1 MSYLSDAAVSR
12 LRGIANWPELASSR
26 YVVVEELGRGGMGT
40 VYLARDQELGRD
52 VALKISNAI
61 ASPGVE
67 ERLRQEARTL
77 ARLEHPGI
85 VPIHDVGRLADGR
98 LFYVM
103 KRLEGQTLR
112 ERLPSLPRSERLT
125 TFERIC
131 EPVAFAHS
139 HGVVHRDLKPA
150 NIMLGGFG
158 EVVVLDWG
166 LAKAADQDA
175 SGAVAGTH
183 GYMAPEQAGGGAAVD
198 HRADVYALGAIL
210 HELLT
215 NAVPS
220 ASDSSAAIR
229 AGDVPRPLAAICQ
242 AALRR
247 DPAERYQSVAAMR
260 DDVARYRAGS
270 TVSVYRETVGE
281 RIGRFTRTYRT
292 AILLVLAYLVMRTL
306 VALFAGW

>member
-1 MSYLSDAAVSR
+1 MSYLSDAAVGR

-40 VYLARDQELGRD
+40 VYLARDQDLGRD

-85 VPIHDVGRLADGR
+85 VPVHDVGRLADGR

-112 ERLPSLPRSERLT
+112 ERLPSLPPSDRLA

-131 EPVAFAHS
+131 EPVAFAHDR
-139 HGVVHRDLKPA
+139 GVVHRDLKPA
-150 NIMLGGFG
+150 NIMLGAFG

-183 GYMAPEQAGGGAAVD
+183 GYMAPEQAGGAAVD

-220 ASDSSAAIR
+220 ASDPSAPIR
-229 AGDVPRPLAAICQ
+229 APGLPRPLAAICQ
-242 AALRR
+242 AALLR
-247 DPAERYQSVAAMR
+247 DPADRYQSVTAMR
-260 DDVARYRAGS
+260 DDVARYRAGGA
-270 TVSVYRETVGE
+270 VSVYRETVGE
-281 RIGRFTRTYRT
+281 RIGRFVRTYRT

-306 VALFAGW
+306 VALFAGR